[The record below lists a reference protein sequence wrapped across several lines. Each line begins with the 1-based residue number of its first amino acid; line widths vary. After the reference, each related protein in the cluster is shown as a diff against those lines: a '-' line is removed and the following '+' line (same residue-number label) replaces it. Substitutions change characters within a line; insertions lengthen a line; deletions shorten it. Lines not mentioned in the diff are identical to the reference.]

1 MSIVERGARLSL
13 DEARSILGDDVLGP
27 QEVSQ
32 AFSGAPTELEMA
44 IPFTREALITAR
56 RCGAMLVLRAARDG
70 EGKALTILHLLER
83 CPQVFD
89 AKLLRKAG
97 YQLKD
102 EWGIALEPLAA
113 NDTCGSGW
121 ALVRKEVL
129 EDSCNL
135 SYDQQEVAVQRFADS
150 LRVPVRRRT
159 AVEGVYDTMLCF
171 LVRKVRLLEHSWDWS
186 SSATLDGGYLNVGG
200 FSPTGMQ
207 ILSFSR
213 AIRHGRLGVCPTHQ
227 PRT

>member
-1 MSIVERGARLSL
+1 MSIVKHSPPLSL
-13 DEARSILGDDVLGP
+13 NEARSILGDDVLGP
-27 QEVSQ
+27 EEVSQ
-32 AFSGAPTELEMA
+32 AFGGAPTELEIT

-56 RCGAMLVLRAARDG
+56 QCGAMLVLRATRDNQG
-70 EGKALTILHLLER
+70 RALTILHLLDR
-83 CPQVFD
+83 CPQAFD

-113 NDTCGSGW
+113 SDTCDPGW
-121 ALVRKEVL
+121 ALVRKDVL

-135 SYDQQEVAVQRFADS
+135 SYDEQEMAVERFVDLLGA
-150 LRVPVRRRT
+150 PARRRT
-159 AVEGVYDTMLCF
+159 AVEGVYDTLLYF
-171 LVRKVRLLEHSWDWS
+171 LAHRVRLLERSWDWS
-186 SSATLDGGYLNVGG
+186 NSATLDGGYLNVGG

-213 AIRHGRLGVCPTHQ
+213 AIRHGHLGVCPTYQ